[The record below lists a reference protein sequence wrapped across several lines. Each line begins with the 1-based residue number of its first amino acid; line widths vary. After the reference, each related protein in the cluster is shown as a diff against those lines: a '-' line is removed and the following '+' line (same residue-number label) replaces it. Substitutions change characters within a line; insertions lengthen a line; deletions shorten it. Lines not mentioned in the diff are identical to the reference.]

1 MREVG
6 ESERHTEAEF
16 MERERKE
23 GGGEGGEKEREREM
37 GREMTTMA
45 LVVNH

>member
-23 GGGEGGEKEREREM
+23 GGEGGEKEREREM